1 MSPDPFFW
9 YGLVLKMA
17 MTATIVVTASVA
29 AERTGP
35 FVAALIAALPTSAGA
50 AYIILALEHP
60 PDFIA
65 MAAVGSLA
73 ANAAVAIF
81 ALAYAAL
88 AQRQG
93 VVLSI
98 GAATLVWLCA
108 VALLRLVDWTLAAA
122 LLLNAA
128 VYSFTIPLS
137 IRYRSVALPRERL
150 KRTRY
155 DIPLRAAAVALVVA
169 AVTTASHWIGSV
181 VSGMFAVF
189 PIVMGSFAAIMHPR
203 VGGRVAGAVFSHAQ
217 PMFLGLGLGFVGI
230 HFLAESIG
238 VWWAYAA
245 GLAITMSWSGVLW
258 LVRRA
263 KLRSV

>member
-88 AQRQG
+88 AQHQG

-108 VALLRLVDWTLAAA
+108 VALLRLVDWTLASA

-155 DIPLRAAAVALVVA
+155 DIPLRAATIALVVA
-169 AVTTASHWIGSV
+169 VVTTASHWIGSFA
-181 VSGMFAVF
+181 SGMFAVF
-189 PIVMGSFAAIMHPR
+189 PIVMGSFVVILHPR
-203 VGGRVAGAVFSHAQ
+203 VGGPAAGAVLAHAQ
-217 PMFLGLGLGFVGI
+217 PALIGLGLCFLGV
-230 HFLAESIG
+230 HYLAEPLG
-238 VWWAYAA
+238 VWWAFAA
-245 GLAITMSWSGVLW
+245 GLAITMAWSGVLW
-258 LVRRA
+258 AVRRMRI
-263 KLRSV
+263 KVV

>member
-88 AQRQG
+88 AQHQG

-98 GAATLVWLCA
+98 GAGTLVWLCA
-108 VALLRLVDWTLAAA
+108 VALLRLVDWTLASA

-137 IRYRSVALPRERL
+137 IRYRSVLLPRERL

-217 PMFLGLGLGFVGI
+217 PMFLGLGLGFAGI

-238 VWWAYAA
+238 VWWAYLA
-245 GLAITMSWSGVLW
+245 GLAITMSWSGLLW

>member
-35 FVAALIAALPTSAGA
+35 FVAALIAALPTAAGA

-88 AQRQG
+88 AQRHG

-108 VALLRLVDWTLAAA
+108 VALLRLVDWTLASA

-137 IRYRSVALPRERL
+137 IPYRSVALPRERL

>member
-17 MTATIVVTASVA
+17 MTATIVVAASVA

-88 AQRQG
+88 AQHQG

-108 VALLRLVDWTLAAA
+108 VALLRLVDWTFASA

-217 PMFLGLGLGFVGI
+217 PMFIGLGLGFVGI

>member
-98 GAATLVWLCA
+98 GAATLVWLWA
-108 VALLRLVDWTLAAA
+108 VALLRLVDWTLASA

-128 VYSFTIPLS
+128 V
-137 IRYRSVALPRERL
+137 
-150 KRTRY
+150 
-155 DIPLRAAAVALVVA
+155 
-169 AVTTASHWIGSV
+169 
-181 VSGMFAVF
+181 
-189 PIVMGSFAAIMHPR
+189 
-203 VGGRVAGAVFSHAQ
+203 
-217 PMFLGLGLGFVGI
+217 
-230 HFLAESIG
+230 
-238 VWWAYAA
+238 
-245 GLAITMSWSGVLW
+245 
-258 LVRRA
+258 
-263 KLRSV
+263 